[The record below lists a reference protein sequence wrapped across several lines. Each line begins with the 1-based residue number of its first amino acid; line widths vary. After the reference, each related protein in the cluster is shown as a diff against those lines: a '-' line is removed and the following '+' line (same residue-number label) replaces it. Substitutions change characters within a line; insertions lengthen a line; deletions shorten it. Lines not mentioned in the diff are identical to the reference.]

1 MLVIGSP
8 DTVRTKLHRIVSETG
23 TNYVIGRFAFGDMPF
38 DRVQQSVTL
47 FAQEVMPAFRANAA
61 V

>member
-8 DTVRTKLHRIVSETG
+8 ETVREKLKRIVAETG

-38 DRVQQSVTL
+38 ESVQQSVTL
-47 FAQEVMPAFRANAA
+47 FSKEVMPPFRANAA
-61 V
+61 S

>member
-8 DTVRTKLHRIVSETG
+8 DTVRQKLDRIVTETG

-38 DRVQQSVTL
+38 ERVQESVTL
-47 FAQEVMPAFRANAA
+47 FAKEIMPAFRAN